1 VKTMSSHIP
10 SEKTETVQETV
21 ELLNEYGVIAAADLN
36 KVTSA
41 MLQDMRRQL
50 RGRLHFK
57 VLKNTL
63 MRISMEQAGK
73 EGHDAFIEQVA
84 GPNVFMFTNGNPF
97 KVAMELDANRVRVFA
112 KAGDP
117 ALDDIVF
124 SAGNTGLSPGPLIGK
139 FGVLGVRTRIEGGNI
154 WVAQDTTVCRAGE
167 PINMD
172 LADLLQRMSIRAS
185 EMGLRVKAVYERG
198 DIIPGDALILDL
210 NDYRSRLEQAIGGA
224 FKVAVEA
231 AYYTPATVPT
241 ILAKAFQQAR
251 SVALEAEW
259 ATRDTVELLIAKANS
274 QARSLASMVG
284 KKMAEQ

>member
-1 VKTMSSHIP
+1 MSSHIP

-21 ELLNEYGVIAAADLN
+21 ELLNEYDVIAAADLN

-50 RGRLHFK
+50 RGRLRFK

-73 EGHDAFIEQVA
+73 EGHDAFMEQVA

-112 KAGDP
+112 KAGDL
-117 ALDDIVF
+117 ALNDIVF

-154 WVAQDTTVCRAGE
+154 WVARDTTVCRVGE
-167 PINMD
+167 PINED
-172 LADLLQRMSIRAS
+172 LVDLLQHMGVRAS

-210 NDYRSRLEQAIGGA
+210 DDYRSRLVQAIGGA

-231 AYYTPATVPT
+231 AYFTPATVPT

>member
-1 VKTMSSHIP
+1 MSSHIP
-10 SEKTETVQETV
+10 SEKTETVQKAV
-21 ELLNEYGVIAAADLN
+21 ELLKEYDVIAAADLN

-63 MRISMEQAGK
+63 MRISMKQAGK

-97 KVAMELDANRVRVFA
+97 KIAMELDANRVRVFA

-154 WVAQDTTVCRAGE
+154 WVAHDTTVCRVGE
-167 PINMD
+167 PINAD
-172 LADLLQRMSIRAS
+172 LADLLQRMGIRSS

-198 DIIPGDALILDL
+198 DVIPGDALILDL
-210 NDYRSRLEQAIGGA
+210 DDYRSRLEQAIGGA

-259 ATRDTVELLIAKANS
+259 ATRDTVELLITKANS

>member
-1 VKTMSSHIP
+1 MSSNIP
-10 SEKTETVQETV
+10 SEKTETVQKAV
-21 ELLNEYGVIAAADLN
+21 ELLKEYDVIAAADLN

-63 MRISMEQAGK
+63 MRISMKQAGK
-73 EGHDAFIEQVA
+73 EGHDAFIDHVA

-97 KVAMELDANRVRVFA
+97 KIAMELDANRVRVFS

-154 WVAQDTTVCRAGE
+154 WVAHDTTVCRAGE
-167 PINMD
+167 PINAD
-172 LADLLQRMSIRAS
+172 LADLLQRMGIRAS

-198 DIIPGDALILDL
+198 DVIPGDALILDL
-210 NDYRSRLEQAIGGA
+210 DDYRSRLEQAIGGA

-259 ATRDTVELLIAKANS
+259 ATRDTVELLITKANS

>member
-1 VKTMSSHIP
+1 MSSHIP
-10 SEKTETVQETV
+10 SEKTETVQKAV
-21 ELLNEYGVIAAADLN
+21 ELLKEYDVIAAADLN

-97 KVAMELDANRVRVFA
+97 KIAMELDANRVRVFS

-154 WVAQDTTVCRAGE
+154 WVAHDTTVCRAGE
-167 PINMD
+167 PINAD
-172 LADLLQRMSIRAS
+172 LADLLQRMGIRSS

-198 DIIPGDALILDL
+198 DVIPGDALILDL
-210 NDYRSRLEQAIGGA
+210 DDYRSRLEQAIGGA

-259 ATRDTVELLIAKANS
+259 ATRDTVELLITKANS

>member
-1 VKTMSSHIP
+1 MSSHIP

-21 ELLNEYGVIAAADLN
+21 ELLKEYDIIAAADLN

-50 RGRLHFK
+50 RGRLRFK

-73 EGHDAFIEQVA
+73 EGHDAFMEQVA

-112 KAGDP
+112 KAGDI
-117 ALDDIVF
+117 ALDNIVL

-139 FGVLGVRTRIEGGNI
+139 FAVLGVRTRIEGGNI
-154 WVAQDTTVCRAGE
+154 WVVQDTTVCRVGE
-167 PINMD
+167 PINED
-172 LADLLQRMSIRAS
+172 LVDLLQRMGVRAS

-198 DIIPGDALILDL
+198 GIIPGDALILDL

-231 AYYTPATVPT
+231 AYFTPATVPT

-259 ATRDTVELLIAKANS
+259 ATRDTVELLITKANS

>member
-1 VKTMSSHIP
+1 MSSHIP
-10 SEKTETVQETV
+10 SEKTETVQKAV
-21 ELLNEYGVIAAADLN
+21 ELLKEYDVIAAADLN

-63 MRISMEQAGK
+63 MRISMKQAGK

-97 KVAMELDANRVRVFA
+97 KIAMELDANRVRVFS

-154 WVAQDTTVCRAGE
+154 WVAHDTTVCRAGE
-167 PINMD
+167 PINAD

-210 NDYRSRLEQAIGGA
+210 DDYRSRLEQAIGGA

-259 ATRDTVELLIAKANS
+259 ATRDTVELLITKANS

>member
-1 VKTMSSHIP
+1 MSSHIP
-10 SEKTETVQETV
+10 IEKTETVQETV
-21 ELLNEYGVIAAADLN
+21 ELLNEYDVIAAADLN

-50 RGRLHFK
+50 RGRLRFK

-112 KAGDP
+112 KAGDL

-154 WVAQDTTVCRAGE
+154 WVTKDTAVCRAGE
-167 PINMD
+167 PINED
-172 LADLLQRMSIRAS
+172 LADLLQRMGVRAS

-210 NDYRSRLEQAIGGA
+210 DDYRSRLEQAIGGA

-274 QARSLASMVG
+274 QARSLASKVG
-284 KKMAEQ
+284 EKMAGQ